1 VKPGTILVFGRS
13 AVAELLDVDASIEV
27 VERAFEL
34 QGLGVAPLPIALG
47 IPADGGW
54 FHVKAGL
61 LGLERP
67 YFAAKVNANF
77 PENTARRRL
86 PTIQGVIVLMDGETG
101 TPLALLDSGEV
112 TARRTAAA
120 TAVAARRLAR
130 SDARSVMIC
139 GCGAQAAAQLTAL
152 ARVLPLERGFAYD
165 LDSAS
170 ADRFAAA
177 STRALRIPVE
187 AVRDLA
193 ATRLCDIIV
202 TCTPSRSPFVGPED
216 VVPGTFIAAVGADSP
231 EKQELQPALLAQS
244 VVIVDLLE
252 QCAAIGELHHALDRG
267 LLDRAQVR
275 ELGAIV
281 AGRLPGRRTADETI
295 VFDST
300 GIALQDVAA
309 AAWVYEAGLRSG
321 GGVPVDLA
329 A

>member
-1 VKPGTILVFGRS
+1 MDRTHRSRPGPQGGALLRARGAGRRPTRRWAQAHARRRRRAPRARILDLRGPLSVVRGAQGAETAATAATLDPSGVKPGTILAFGRS
-13 AVAELLDVDASIEV
+13 TVAELLDVDASIEV

-34 QGLGVAPLPIALG
+34 QGLGVAPLPSALG

-77 PENTARRRL
+77 PGNTARRRL

-130 SDARSVMIC
+130 PDARSVMIC
-139 GCGAQAAAQLTAL
+139 GCGAQATAQLTAL
-152 ARVLPLERGFAYD
+152 ARVLPLERGFAYN

-177 STRALRIPVE
+177 S
-187 AVRDLA
+187 
-193 ATRLCDIIV
+193 
-202 TCTPSRSPFVGPED
+202 
-216 VVPGTFIAAVGADSP
+216 
-231 EKQELQPALLAQS
+231 
-244 VVIVDLLE
+244 
-252 QCAAIGELHHALDRG
+252 
-267 LLDRAQVR
+267 
-275 ELGAIV
+275 
-281 AGRLPGRRTADETI
+281 
-295 VFDST
+295 
-300 GIALQDVAA
+300 
-309 AAWVYEAGLRSG
+309 
-321 GGVPVDLA
+321 
-329 A
+329 